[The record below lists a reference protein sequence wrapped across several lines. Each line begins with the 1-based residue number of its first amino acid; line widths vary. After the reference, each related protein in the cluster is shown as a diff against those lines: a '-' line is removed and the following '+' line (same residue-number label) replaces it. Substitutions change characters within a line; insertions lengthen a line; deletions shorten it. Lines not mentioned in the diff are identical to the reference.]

1 VGRLT
6 KLGIV
11 MSGYAVAVLAAIGA
25 GWLYDLRMAAM
36 PYDTSGGMYAGG
48 QMLTSLAVF
57 LVVAL
62 VPTLIGLWF
71 MRTDPKFWNSVAI
84 IALGFAVA
92 GLVAVLL
99 PLAAGRTQQ
108 GLPRMLL
115 DLLGLAQLLGVPLWL
130 AAFALFAALAPTR
143 QARRTLIAAVGIEL
157 LIGVCAL
164 AHWFLPGS
172 PI

>member
-1 VGRLT
+1 MGRAT

-11 MSGYAVAVLAAIGA
+11 IVGYAVAVIAAIAA

-57 LVVAL
+57 LFVAL

-71 MRTDPKFWNSVAI
+71 MRTDPKFWNGVAVVSL
-84 IALGFAVA
+84 AFAIA
-92 GLVAVLL
+92 GLVAVLT
-99 PLAAGRTQQ
+99 PAAAGPPPQS
-108 GLPRMLL
+108 LPHMLIG
-115 DLLGLAQLLGVPLWL
+115 LLGLAQLFGVPLWL

-143 QARRTLIAAVGIEL
+143 ESRRTLIVAAGIEL
-157 LIGVCAL
+157 VIGACAFV
-164 AHWFLPGS
+164 HWFVPNPPL
-172 PI
+172 